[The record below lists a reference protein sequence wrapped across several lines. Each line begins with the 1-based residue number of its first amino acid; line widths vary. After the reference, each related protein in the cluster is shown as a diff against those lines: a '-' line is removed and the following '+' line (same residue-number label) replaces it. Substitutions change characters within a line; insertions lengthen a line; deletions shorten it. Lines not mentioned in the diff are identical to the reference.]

1 MGWPIWKT
9 VQEFLRK
16 LKIELPDDSEIPL
29 LGIYQKKKKKKP
41 HKTKKFEKI

>member
-16 LKIELPDDSEIPL
+16 LKIELPDDSAIPL
-29 LGIYQKKKKKKP
+29 LGIYPKKKNP